1 MLSFKQFLLEMEAVA
16 ATDATV
22 SVATQ
27 PDGIN
32 PNQWNKPP
40 SDISPSGWKPVN
52 PGQFPSDPIWDAD
65 GDGEEDTQDPDDDN
79 DGVDDFDD
87 FDDDGDNVPDW
98 VDPDWLEQNRGEY
111 APEDLEDYDNDG
123 IPDMWDNDFDGN
135 GIPDGEEP
143 VNDDLMDDV
152 LNRLMRQRFAPDADP
167 DNDGFPNNQDPWP
180 FDPNQPEFG

>member
-1 MLSFKQFLLEMEAVA
+1 MEAVA

-22 SVATQ
+22 SLPTQ
-27 PDGIN
+27 PEDQPWGPDGIN
-32 PNQWNKPP
+32 PYQWNLPP
-40 SDISPSGWKPVN
+40 SDISPSGWKTTN
-52 PGQFPSDPIWDAD
+52 PGQFPNYPIWDVD
-65 GDGEEDTQDPDDDN
+65 GDGIEDTQDPDDDN
-79 DGVDDFDD
+79 DGFDDDDD

-135 GIPDGEEP
+135 GIPDREEP

-152 LNRLMRQRFAPDADP
+152 LNRLMRQRFGPDADP